1 MILIWQ
7 VCQSKVFFIQSHFL
21 LIKAKLFGRILHSFC
36 HFTHNSWAWL
46 CEQKWAIFQHC
57 PQKCQWWLWPVW
69 PWHEQTGYLIKL
81 TPVITVANDPP
92 MAGHMSIPRLW
103 ISRPPVRTLQ
113 PATSADIT
121 LCYCGVLM
129 MQGTPGLCK
138 TSSLPRRGT
147 PTDRTAEIRIWSCH
161 ACRRITSRCHDL
173 WQSDTGGRS
182 CVTWYGEK
190 FISPRQTIFF
200 HFALS
205 KLTCHDFAS
214 YFAYICLS
222 LPILN

>member
-1 MILIWQ
+1 MDQ
-7 VCQSKVFFIQSHFL
+7 PATS
-21 LIKAKLFGRILHSFC
+21 AD
-36 HFTHNSWAWL
+36 
-46 CEQKWAIFQHC
+46 
-57 PQKCQWWLWPVW
+57 
-69 PWHEQTGYLIKL
+69 
-81 TPVITVANDPP
+81 ITLQPATSAD
-92 MAGHMSIPRLW
+92 I
-103 ISRPPVRTLQ
+103 TLQ

-138 TSSLPRRGT
+138 TSSLPRRRTLRLIGQQKLESDRVTLAAESQRGVTTCDNQT
-147 PTDRTAEIRIWSCH
+147 PGDVH
-161 ACRRITSRCHDL
+161 VLHDMEKSL
-173 WQSDTGGRS
+173 CPQGKTG
-182 CVTWYGEK
+182 
-190 FISPRQTIFF
+190 ISPTVFF